1 MSLCFSRLGLCLGAL
16 WLAATA
22 CLDHVQAQ
30 GTPRP
35 HRSLEL
41 TETNSAE
48 ILTNLNLLST
58 KKEGV
63 RELDDQ
69 LKALKSLS
77 PSTTFEGNWYVP
89 YVPPSGSAV
98 PTKALKELLQRQ
110 MNWGLSPEEMGA
122 PTANPESDTFSV
134 YGDDKGDKD
143 KKSSLQQFYDALNNR
158 SPDRK
163 RQDGT
168 AEMST
173 LGANKRF
180 GSQRDLDV
188 DEDRTLPSGIRENA
202 QKLKAM
208 AKEDSSSI
216 FNPTRARTS
225 FDNFFGLREEAPTRE
240 PVEQTKQGSGSFID
254 QFKKTLDRQSAATAF
269 APSLNGLLPNASS
282 TRSALMPGLD
292 PFVAS
297 THHEVT
303 ETSPG
308 NSTTL
313 LDPTA
318 MRDLNSTLLNQWNPM
333 YQPPKLE
340 LPKGMVPAS
349 ASVMQ
354 VPRRRF

>member
-98 PTKALKELLQRQ
+98 PTKALKELLHRQ

-122 PTANPESDTFSV
+122 PTAN
-134 YGDDKGDKD
+134 
-143 KKSSLQQFYDALNNR
+143 
-158 SPDRK
+158 
-163 RQDGT
+163 
-168 AEMST
+168 
-173 LGANKRF
+173 
-180 GSQRDLDV
+180 
-188 DEDRTLPSGIRENA
+188 
-202 QKLKAM
+202 
-208 AKEDSSSI
+208 
-216 FNPTRARTS
+216 
-225 FDNFFGLREEAPTRE
+225 
-240 PVEQTKQGSGSFID
+240 
-254 QFKKTLDRQSAATAF
+254 
-269 APSLNGLLPNASS
+269 
-282 TRSALMPGLD
+282 
-292 PFVAS
+292 
-297 THHEVT
+297 
-303 ETSPG
+303 
-308 NSTTL
+308 
-313 LDPTA
+313 
-318 MRDLNSTLLNQWNPM
+318 
-333 YQPPKLE
+333 
-340 LPKGMVPAS
+340 
-349 ASVMQ
+349 
-354 VPRRRF
+354 